1 MTATAAGEG
10 AGAPLTDADQ
20 APISSRPSFGA
31 RAVRTPAFVA
41 GAGLTGVLL
50 LLAVLAPVIGRY
62 SPVQQNLLAT
72 LQGPSAAHWLGT
84 DEFGRDIWSRLL
96 YGGRTDLQV
105 GVLAVVF
112 PFCFGSLLG
121 TLCGYLGGWLD
132 GIVMRVV
139 NVVLAFPFYVLIIAL
154 VFFVGEGTHGIYIA
168 FALTDWV
175 VYTRT
180 TRSAALVA
188 VSQDWV
194 AAAEGGGLSRSRV
207 LFRHVMPNTIS
218 QAIVYAMSD
227 IVLVIL
233 AVVTLGYLGLGI
245 QPPAPDWGAMISDGQ
260 AFITV
265 HPWLSIIPGI
275 AVILT
280 GVGLSL
286 LGDGLADLQRPR

>member
-1 MTATAAGEG
+1 VTPEVPAEVS
-10 AGAPLTDADQ
+10 ADQ
-20 APISSRPSFGA
+20 APIRGRPSFGA
-31 RAVRTPAFVA
+31 RAVRTPAFV
-41 GAGLTGVLL
+41 TGVGITGVVV
-50 LLAVLAPVIGRY
+50 LLALLAPVIGRY
-62 SPVQQNLLAT
+62 SPAQQNLLAT
-72 LQGPSAAHWLGT
+72 LQGPGAAHWLGT

-105 GVLAVVF
+105 GVLAVLF

-121 TLCGYLGGWLD
+121 TVCGYLGGWLD
-132 GIVMRVV
+132 AVVMRVID
-139 NVVLAFPFYVLIIAL
+139 VVLAFPFYVLIIAL

-175 VYTRT
+175 VYART
-180 TRSAALVA
+180 TRSATLVA
-188 VSQDWV
+188 TAQDWV
-194 AAAEGGGLSRSRV
+194 AAAEGGGLSRRRV
-207 LFRHVMPNTIS
+207 LLGHLLPNTIS

-245 QPPAPDWGAMISDGQ
+245 QPPAPDWGVMISDGQ

-265 HPWLSIIPGI
+265 HPWLSLIPGI
-275 AVILT
+275 AIVVT

-286 LGDGLADLQRPR
+286 IGDGLADLQRPQ

>member
-1 MTATAAGEG
+1 MSVTAAG
-10 AGAPLTDADQ
+10 AGSPVPLTDDDQ
-20 APISSRPSFGA
+20 APISTRPSFAA
-31 RAVRTPAFVA
+31 RAARTPTFVA
-41 GAGLTGVLL
+41 GAGLTGTLVLL
-50 LLAVLAPVIGRY
+50 FLLAPVIGRY

-105 GVLAVVF
+105 GVLAVLF
-112 PFCFGSLLG
+112 PFVFGSLLG
-121 TLCGYLGGWLD
+121 TVCGYLSGWLD
-132 GIVMRVV
+132 GVVMRVV
-139 NVVLAFPFYVLIIAL
+139 DIVLAFPFYVLIIAL

-175 VYTRT
+175 VYART

-188 VSQDWV
+188 ISQDWV
-194 AAAEGGGLSRSRV
+194 AAAEGGGLSRARV
-207 LFRHVMPNTIS
+207 LLRHILPNTIS
-218 QAIVYAMSD
+218 QAIVYVMSD

-260 AFITV
+260 TFITV

-275 AVILT
+275 AVILV

>member
-1 MTATAAGEG
+1 VSEIAAGG
-10 AGAPLTDADQ
+10 AVLTDDDN
-20 APISSRPSFGA
+20 APISARRPFLT
-31 RAVRTPAFVA
+31 RAVAAPTLLA
-41 GAGLTGVLL
+41 GASVTGVMAALVL
-50 LLAVLAPVIGRY
+50 LAPVIGRY
-62 SPVQQNLLAT
+62 SPLQQNLLAT

-84 DEFGRDIWSRLL
+84 DEFGRDVWSRLL

-105 GVLAVVF
+105 GVLAVLF
-112 PFCFGSLLG
+112 PFSFGSLLG
-121 TLCGYLGGWLD
+121 TLSGYLGGWLD
-132 GIVMRVV
+132 AIVMRIVDI
-139 NVVLAFPFYVLIIAL
+139 VLAFPFYVLIIAL

-175 VYTRT
+175 VYART

-188 VSQDWV
+188 RRLDWV
-194 AAAEGGGLSRSRV
+194 AAAEGGGLRRRRV
-207 LFRHVMPNTIS
+207 LLRHVLPNTIS
-218 QAIVYAMSD
+218 QSIVYAMSD

-260 AFITV
+260 SFITV

-280 GVGLSL
+280 GLGLSL